1 MSKLANTF
9 IIFCIGFI
17 AIYMSKPLIFFD
29 YDGNIK
35 PFKFNGRRINSIL
48 TLHTFTIFLAF
59 LSHILAS
66 RLK

>member
-1 MSKLANTF
+1 MSRLLNTF
-9 IIFCIGFI
+9 IIFSIGFT
-17 AIYMSKPLIFFD
+17 AIYMYKPIIFFD
-29 YDGNIK
+29 YNGNVR
-35 PFKFNGRRINSIL
+35 PFKFNGRRINSVL